1 MARYKRY
8 FPVSHDFFEDRE
20 VIALRKQFGVNG
32 ILVWLKILSILDS
45 HENKL
50 IMDQNQAKALSLAV
64 DCRVNTILKIV
75 DWIVNKGWIT
85 GVKMDDYT
93 IYTSPNYMNYHR
105 TRGRN
110 MRTLGTTECA
120 NVQQFEVPPSL
131 PLPILQ
137 KDEVLR
143 MPVDTVDNSTN
154 QTQPDQKQEG
164 VPPFFGAEQ
173 KEDFGKGFTH
183 LTTKDALHQLKEKIH
198 PKPKGEDV
206 S

>member
-85 GVKMDDYT
+85 GVKMDDC
-93 IYTSPNYMNYHR
+93 ILYTSPNYMNYHR
-105 TRGRN
+105 TRGLN
-110 MRTLGTTECA
+110 VRTFGTTERA
-120 NVQQFEVPPSL
+120 NVQQIEVPPSL
-131 PLPILQ
+131 PLP
-137 KDEVLR
+137 
-143 MPVDTVDNSTN
+143 N
-154 QTQPDQKQEG
+154 
-164 VPPFFGAEQ
+164 
-173 KEDFGKGFTH
+173 
-183 LTTKDALHQLKEKIH
+183 LKEKKEYISYVD
-198 PKPKGEDV
+198 PSRDSEKGEKPRPRTGGGRSKGLPEYYGHELIGDPDFTGNPPPPIQPPDQETTHDE
-206 S
+206 